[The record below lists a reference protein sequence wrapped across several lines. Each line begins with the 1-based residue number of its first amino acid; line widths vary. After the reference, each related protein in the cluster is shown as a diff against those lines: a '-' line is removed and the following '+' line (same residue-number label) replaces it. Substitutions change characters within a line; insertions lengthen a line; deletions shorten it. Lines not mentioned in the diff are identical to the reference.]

1 MQSKGPDSVAFTWVK
16 GHATDAHVAQGI
28 ATQVNKEGNDQAD
41 EIADIGVAMHGEGT
55 IHLAKTYNDRHKQYC
70 DFMVQVVSHIVE
82 AYLIH
87 RELVRIEE
95 AKAGIALAEKLRM
108 WIFSPLEYV
117 SQQTVRPI
125 QWTSCISFHRKVVQ
139 QSACVESID
148 RFLRELHVCEVAKCS
163 RGITWLEL
171 YILFRITGNG
181 KPLDETPISPGDKSK
196 QAIPLDKQLGHFK
209 KQARR
214 IVERTLAGGSD
225 EHLFKPTHVLEANL
239 QCVGIEGKHP
249 AVGFNV
255 YLTEHTQQQ
264 VTKALILL
272 GRTMSQDKVDRILS
286 KTCTIPKKL
295 VPLTYKGKSGW
306 DSRLASY
313 TGSLDPPDCDQ
324 SRHATVPAH
333 VEVRRIMHVVQC
345 PDCHKQSPS
354 QFYKFQYKDLDVKV
368 KCCECLK
375 LTPLKVWKCNCG
387 VLWHTCEV
395 HACAENVEPTLKSK
409 TLSKSSIVNRKN
421 IL

>member
-1 MQSKGPDSVAFTWVK
+1 M
-16 GHATDAHVAQGI
+16 
-28 ATQVNKEGNDQAD
+28 
-41 EIADIGVAMHGEGT
+41 
-55 IHLAKTYNDRHKQYC
+55 
-70 DFMVQVVSHIVE
+70 
-82 AYLIH
+82 
-87 RELVRIEE
+87 
-95 AKAGIALAEKLRM
+95 
-108 WIFSPLEYV
+108 
-117 SQQTVRPI
+117 
-125 QWTSCISFHRKVVQ
+125 
-139 QSACVESID
+139 
-148 RFLRELHVCEVAKCS
+148 
-163 RGITWLEL
+163 
-171 YILFRITGNG
+171 
-181 KPLDETPISPGDKSK
+181 
-196 QAIPLDKQLGHFK
+196 DKQLGHFK

-214 IVERTLAGGSD
+214 IAERTLAGGSD

-295 VPLTYKGKSGW
+295 VPFTYKGKSGW

-324 SRHATVPAH
+324 SSHATVPAH
-333 VEVRRIMHVVQC
+333 VEVRRVMHVVQC

-354 QFYKFQYKDLDVKV
+354 QLYKFQYKDLDVKV
-368 KCCECLK
+368 KCCECLR
-375 LTPLKVWKCNCG
+375 LSPLKIWKCNCG
-387 VLWHTCEV
+387 VMWHTCKV
-395 HACAENVEPTLKSK
+395 HTCAENVEPTLKSK
-409 TLSKSSIVNRKN
+409 TLSKSSIEKTGSEKTSSKRLLCNAPFEEILDDDLRIEAKRARKSYEQDKTLVGYVHLLHLSCTN